1 MRARVLAAMSFAL
14 FCPVLTSTPA
24 VAQQIVKW
32 TDENGQVHY
41 SDHAPPGATAAKVA
55 VQKAPKAPETDFA
68 SSATAPIVVTRQT
81 NESGLSPAV
90 EAIHAADEARRRET
104 ADREKRYRDAQAAAF
119 KQEDKQAIDRCN
131 ANRETY
137 CKQGADVIRER
148 EQFRAD
154 LEYANGANERAR
166 LADRGI
172 HTSYPGEPPHV
183 LQRTKVCKKD
193 KCTYEG
199 PLK

>member
-1 MRARVLAAMSFAL
+1 MRAMVLAAMSLAL
-14 FCPVLTSTPA
+14 FCRVLMPTPA
-24 VAQQIVKW
+24 AAQQIVKW
-32 TDENGQVHY
+32 TDESGQVHY
-41 SDHAPPGATAAKVA
+41 SDHAPPGATTAKVT
-55 VQKAPKAPETDFA
+55 VQKGPKAPETDIA
-68 SSATAPIVVTRQT
+68 SPATAPIGVTSQS
-81 NESGLSPAV
+81 NGSGLSPAA
-90 EAIHAADEARRRET
+90 EAIHAADEARRREL
-104 ADREKRYRDAQAAAF
+104 ADRQKRYRDAQAAAF

-148 EQFRAD
+148 EQFRAS
-154 LEYANGANERAR
+154 LEYANSANQRDR

-172 HTSYPGEPPHV
+172 HTPYPGEPPHV
-183 LQRTKVCKKD
+183 LQRTKVCVKD

>member
-1 MRARVLAAMSFAL
+1 MRAMVLAAISFAL
-14 FCPVLTSTPA
+14 FCRVLTPTPA
-24 VAQQIVKW
+24 AAQQIVKW
-32 TDENGQVHY
+32 TDESGQVHY

-55 VQKAPKAPETDFA
+55 VEKAPKAPETAIA
-68 SSATAPIVVTRQT
+68 SQATAPPAVTSQSDG
-81 NESGLSPAV
+81 SGLSPAAQ
-90 EAIHAADEARRRET
+90 AIHAADEARRRET

-137 CKQGADVIRER
+137 CKQGADAIREK
-148 EQFRAD
+148 EQFRANM
-154 LEYANGANERAR
+154 EYANAATERDR

-172 HTSYPGEPPHV
+172 HTPYPGQPPHV
-183 LQRTKVCKKD
+183 LQRTKVCVKN

>member
-1 MRARVLAAMSFAL
+1 MRAMVLSVMSFAL
-14 FCPVLTSTPA
+14 FCGVLTPTPA
-24 VAQQIVKW
+24 AAQQIVKW
-32 TDENGQVHY
+32 TDESGQVHY
-41 SDHAPPGATAAKVA
+41 SDHAPPGATVAKVA
-55 VQKAPKAPETDFA
+55 VQKAPKTPETDFA
-68 SSATAPIVVTRQT
+68 RTATAPMMVTPQT
-81 NESGLSPAV
+81 DESGLSPAAA
-90 EAIHAADEARRRET
+90 AIHAADEARRRET

-148 EQFRAD
+148 EQFRAS

-172 HTSYPGEPPHV
+172 QTPYPGEPPHV
-183 LQRTKVCKKD
+183 LQRTKVCVKD